1 MTAPYTSRM
10 SPETAPTALRIVA
23 RNLAAGEAFSIHDD
37 ARARAAG
44 YAGGLVTGV
53 TILGYVTRALEER
66 FGRAWLARGRLS
78 IRFRRPVYDGQPLDI
93 RLPERNGSLT
103 VAVYGPDGERAAEGE
118 ASLASATAPE
128 ARPWRRMIPS
138 SPAAGAREDLLAYED
153 LAPGLDLVPLPVRL
167 TRDLVRRWTEEIGD
181 EQPWYAETPPPVHP
195 AQYARIP
202 IELLHRAMGRRPTIH
217 VASEIDNLAEAR
229 ADQEFLTYAYVLE
242 TYERK
247 GQGYLVLDLLTVDE
261 SGREVA
267 RQRYTSIQR
276 MRGLE
281 ERQ

>member
-1 MTAPYTSRM
+1 MI
-10 SPETAPTALRIVA
+10 PEGSEAALRVVA
-23 RNLAAGEAFSIHDD
+23 RNLAAGETFSIHDD
-37 ARARAAG
+37 AKARAAG

-78 IRFRRPVYDGQPLDI
+78 IRFRRPVYDGQPLDM
-93 RLPERNGSLT
+93 RLQARDDLLDIG
-103 VAVYGPDGERAAEGE
+103 VYGPGGERAAEGE
-118 ASLASATAPE
+118 ASLAPPTTSE
-128 ARPWRRMIPS
+128 ARPWRRMIPT
-138 SPAAGAREDLLAYED
+138 PPPPRVFERLLAYED
-153 LAPGLDLVPLPVRL
+153 LTPGLDLVPLPARL
-167 TRDLVRRWTEEIGD
+167 STDLVRRWTDEIGD

-195 AQYARIP
+195 AQFARIP

-217 VASEIDNLAEAR
+217 VASEIDYLAEAR

-247 GQGYLVLDLLTVDE
+247 GQGYLVIDALTVDE
-261 SGREVA
+261 RGHEVV

-276 MRGLE
+276 VRGLDGA
-281 ERQ
+281 Q

>member
-1 MTAPYTSRM
+1 M
-10 SPETAPTALRIVA
+10 SPDAVPAALRVVA
-23 RNLAAGEAFSIHDD
+23 RNLAADEAFSIHDD
-37 ARARAAG
+37 AKARAAG

-66 FGRAWLARGRLS
+66 FGRAWLARGRVS

-93 RLPERNGSLT
+93 RLPERDGAL
-103 VAVYGPDGERAAEGE
+103 AIEVYGPDGERAAEGA
-118 ASLASATAPE
+118 ASLAPPTTPE
-128 ARPWRRMIPS
+128 ARPWRRMIPT
-138 SPAAGAREDLLAYED
+138 PPPERAAGRLFRYED
-153 LAPGLDLVPLPVRL
+153 LKPGLDLVPLPVRL
-167 TRDLVRRWTEEIGD
+167 TTDLVRRWTAEIGD

-195 AQYARIP
+195 AQFARIP

-217 VASEIDNLAEAR
+217 VASEIDYLAEAR

-247 GQGYLVLDLLTVDE
+247 GQGYLVIDALTVDE
-261 SGREVA
+261 GGREVA

-276 MRGLE
+276 VRGLE
-281 ERQ
+281 GGQ